1 MSFNP
6 GVTIF
11 IPLYNGVEF
20 LETSLLSVISQTYD
34 NWEVIIGVNGHG
46 IGSETEKKVMEI
58 VNTKNRFIHK
68 IRVVVY
74 NTKGRS
80 ETLNSMVLDA
90 TYDYI
95 AILNVFDIW
104 LPEKLEQQVQYL
116 KNYDVVGTQCEY
128 FGKIEGYPNVPSG
141 DLSHINFLIS
151 NPIINSS
158 VVLKKKDAYW
168 TQDVLDD
175 YDIWLRLNHEN
186 KKIYNINKILYRH
199 YIHEE
204 NEINPEYINEL
215 KTKWKDIYS
224 K

>member
-116 KNYDVVGTQCEY
+116 KNYDVVGT
-128 FGKIEGYPNVPSG
+128 
-141 DLSHINFLIS
+141 
-151 NPIINSS
+151 
-158 VVLKKKDAYW
+158 
-168 TQDVLDD
+168 
-175 YDIWLRLNHEN
+175 
-186 KKIYNINKILYRH
+186 
-199 YIHEE
+199 
-204 NEINPEYINEL
+204 
-215 KTKWKDIYS
+215 
-224 K
+224 